1 MKKFFKNNGL
11 TIVLIVAFLGSML
24 GLWISGWN
32 QENAELA
39 RHGLPPMSILAYLKD
54 ESFLSALFENW
65 ESEWLQM
72 CFYVTL
78 TALLFQKGSAESL
91 DPDSAA
97 DNADSDTPSRSTYP
111 VWMRQS
117 YTLRWIYRYSLGL
130 ALFFLFVTSF
140 IGHLIASRAS
150 HNLQAA
156 MHDEA
161 ARTLIEHLA
170 SSEFWFES
178 FQNWQSEF
186 FSTAMLVV
194 LSIFL
199 RFRESPESKPVSA
212 SDTDTGA

>member
-24 GLWISGWN
+24 GMWISGWH

-39 RHGLPPMSILAYLKD
+39 SHGLPSMSLLAHLKD

-91 DPDSAA
+91 DPDSAEDA
-97 DNADSDTPSRSTYP
+97 ASDTSSRDTYP
-111 VWMRQS
+111 AWMRQS
-117 YTLRWIYRYSLGL
+117 YILRWIYRYSLGL

-140 IGHLIASRAS
+140 IGHLVASHAS
-150 HNLQAA
+150 HNSQAA
-156 MHDEA
+156 MHDGP
-161 ARTLIEHLA
+161 ARTLIEHLV
-170 SSEFWFES
+170 SSQFWFES

-194 LSIFL
+194 LSIYL
-199 RFRESPESKPVSA
+199 RFKGSPESKPVSA
-212 SDTDTGA
+212 SDTETGA